1 MCATCSSLI
10 GQMLDDPHFTPPESP
25 LMTAYDDGGK
35 FSNVSW
41 CAHYLQVL
49 GSYISVKACGRRRCT
64 YFEGVRLHAYVAAK
78 RCYNVTCTCRE
89 LKRIPVTN
97 SVLLISRLM
106 H

>member
-49 GSYISVKACGRRRCT
+49 GSEKPHAFKVRTPTCT
-64 YFEGVRLHAYVAAK
+64 PAARLHACVAAK

>member
-25 LMTAYDDGGK
+25 LLTTYDDGGK

-49 GSYISVKACGRRRCT
+49 GSEKPHAFKVSTPT
-64 YFEGVRLHAYVAAK
+64 Y
-78 RCYNVTCTCRE
+78 
-89 LKRIPVTN
+89 
-97 SVLLISRLM
+97 
-106 H
+106 